1 MDAIER
7 KTNELR
13 QLAAKYAK
21 AEAQRTYLEEF
32 KKSKLS
38 ILMKAFEVEGYAS
51 AAAQE
56 REARAHRDYIDLL
69 DGLKSATEDAEKA
82 RWELKI
88 AELGAELWRT
98 REASNRAERRA
109 YGT

>member
-7 KTNELR
+7 KTQELR
-13 QLAAKYAK
+13 KLAGVYAK
-21 AEAQRTYLEEF
+21 AEAERTYLEEF

-38 ILMKAFEVEGYAS
+38 ILMKGFELDGITT
-51 AAAQE
+51 AAGQE
-56 REARAHRDYIDLL
+56 REARAHPDYLDLL
-69 DGLKSATEDAEKA
+69 KGLRDATEAAEKA

-98 REASNRAERRA
+98 REASIRAEKRA

>member
-1 MDAIER
+1 MDPIER
-7 KTNELR
+7 KTKELR
-13 QLAAKYAK
+13 DLAAKYAK
-21 AEAQRTYLEEF
+21 AEAERTYLEEF

-38 ILMKAFEVEGYAS
+38 ILMKTFEVNGITT

-56 REARAHRDYIDLL
+56 REARAHADYLALLQGLRD
-69 DGLKSATEDAEKA
+69 ATEAAEKA

-98 REASNRAERRA
+98 REASMRAERRA
-109 YGT
+109 YGA